1 MSKYFAQCHRV
12 SVSEGIDTETDM
24 PFIGSEVD
32 SEFLKGAK
40 ILSLIL
46 Y

>member
-1 MSKYFAQCHRV
+1 MSKYVAQCHRI

-32 SEFLKGAK
+32 LEFLKGAK